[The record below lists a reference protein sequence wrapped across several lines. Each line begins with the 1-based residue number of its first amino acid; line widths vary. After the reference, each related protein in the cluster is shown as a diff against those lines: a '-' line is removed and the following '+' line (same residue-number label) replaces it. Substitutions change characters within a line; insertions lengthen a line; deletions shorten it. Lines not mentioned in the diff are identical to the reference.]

1 MIVTYNLLK
10 FTRNFW
16 LSLVM
21 ILVFFIAFTIY
32 VQAEKRVDTANELRF
47 TGHALGSELRQSSD
61 DLTRMARAYVTSGIP
76 IYRQY
81 YDEIVAIRN
90 GLAERPENYHE
101 IYWDLVLSDD
111 RRPRPSSGKKIP
123 LRELI
128 RQARISEAEYAKLLL
143 ALNNSDRLSLLERQ
157 AMDAAEAK
165 RAGDLNLTARPLVM
179 LTNDA
184 YRAAKANIMWPIS
197 EYHQMMDIRTRATV
211 EHAQEVARQLR
222 ILVVIVSCLMI
233 ALLWRA
239 YQSLQFTLGAPV
251 SKLRAHLDKLGRA
264 DFSETIVVPATLEKS
279 VLGLVAIAHT
289 ALAQIDEQRQE
300 VGIRNQRLTQFYNVL
315 RQCNQ
320 AIVRS
325 HSEHELF
332 QQICADMVQY
342 GGIKMA
348 WIGLYVPE
356 QRAIIPIAANGFGVE
371 ILERKSFELDSS
383 EGISPHICAIA
394 VREARATW
402 SQDFAKDCVDP
413 DWLMIA
419 QQYGWSASAAI
430 PLFKNA
436 VAYGVINVYAGNVN
450 AFDEEIQT
458 LLVELAMDLSFA
470 LNRFELEVGR
480 KRSRQAETLRSFM
493 LEKIN
498 SDIPLEHL
506 FKEVVHHL
514 EAMIPTSLCSIMLL
528 DRDGVH
534 LRLGSVPGLP
544 DFFAKAIDGLAI
556 GDGIG
561 SCGHAMSTG
570 ERTLVEDIN
579 NHPYWFEFREL
590 ARTANLGACWSEPI
604 RSSSNLILGAFAIYH
619 AKPTKPEAWH
629 VSLLEMAAHFLAIA
643 IEKKRTESNLRKLSQ
658 AVEQS
663 PNIII
668 ITDTEARIE
677 YVNQAFVEKTGR
689 TLEQVFGQHPSI
701 LQSGKTPL
709 FAYEEMWDQL
719 RRGESWQGE
728 LVNRYKDGKES
739 IELAHISPVRDVNGT
754 ITHFLSLQEDITDK
768 KRTEERI
775 QYLAH
780 YDVLTGLPNRAL
792 LEEHAQFALSSA
804 KRKGTTLSLLFFDL
818 DHFKNI
824 NDSLGHSTGDALLV
838 ELSRRLRDV
847 LREDDIISRLGG
859 DEFILLLSGVDEVGA
874 ERVAEKLLHTVN
886 QSYMVG
892 QYDLNVSASIGI
904 AVYPEDGED
913 LETLL
918 RNADTAMYRAKQDG
932 RNNFCFFTQEMQA
945 RSGRHLELVNA
956 LRYALERNQ
965 LHVVYQ
971 PQIELPSEFAGKAT
985 TASDFGKVIGAEAL
999 LRWDHPE
1006 LGSISPAEFIPVAE
1020 ETGLILAIGE
1030 WVLRTA
1036 VSQTKSW
1043 HEQGWRDLSIAVNL
1057 SAVQFRHTNLPETV
1071 SQILYESQLDANFLE
1086 LELTEG
1092 VAMID
1097 PSGAI
1102 SIMNDLHSRGVRMSI
1117 DDFGTGYS
1125 SLSYLKKFKVSKLK
1139 IDQSFVRDISS
1150 DPEDKAII
1158 SAVISMAKSLGLQT
1172 IAEGVETDEQLQ
1184 YLCEQ
1189 NCDEVQG
1196 YLFSRPLSAE
1206 QFGQFMRER
1215 EVAVVRNFNP
1225 LYAQISVAETDA
1237 NVTSSL

>member
-1 MIVTYNLLK
+1 
-10 FTRNFW
+10 
-16 LSLVM
+16 
-21 ILVFFIAFTIY
+21 
-32 VQAEKRVDTANELRF
+32 
-47 TGHALGSELRQSSD
+47 
-61 DLTRMARAYVTSGIP
+61 
-76 IYRQY
+76 
-81 YDEIVAIRN
+81 
-90 GLAERPENYHE
+90 
-101 IYWDLVLSDD
+101 
-111 RRPRPSSGKKIP
+111 
-123 LRELI
+123 
-128 RQARISEAEYAKLLL
+128 
-143 ALNNSDRLSLLERQ
+143 
-157 AMDAAEAK
+157 
-165 RAGDLNLTARPLVM
+165 
-179 LTNDA
+179 
-184 YRAAKANIMWPIS
+184 
-197 EYHQMMDIRTRATV
+197 
-211 EHAQEVARQLR
+211 
-222 ILVVIVSCLMI
+222 
-233 ALLWRA
+233 
-239 YQSLQFTLGAPV
+239 
-251 SKLRAHLDKLGRA
+251 
-264 DFSETIVVPATLEKS
+264 
-279 VLGLVAIAHT
+279 
-289 ALAQIDEQRQE
+289 
-300 VGIRNQRLTQFYNVL
+300 
-315 RQCNQ
+315 
-320 AIVRS
+320 
-325 HSEHELF
+325 
-332 QQICADMVQY
+332 
-342 GGIKMA
+342 
-348 WIGLYVPE
+348 
-356 QRAIIPIAANGFGVE
+356 
-371 ILERKSFELDSS
+371 
-383 EGISPHICAIA
+383 
-394 VREARATW
+394 
-402 SQDFAKDCVDP
+402 
-413 DWLMIA
+413 
-419 QQYGWSASAAI
+419 
-430 PLFKNA
+430 
-436 VAYGVINVYAGNVN
+436 AYGVINVYAGNVN

-470 LNRFELEVGR
+470 LNRFELEIGR

-498 SDIPLEHL
+498 SDIPLDHL
-506 FKEVVHHL
+506 YIEVVQHL
-514 EAMIPTSLCSIMLL
+514 EVLIPTSVCSILLL

-534 LRLGSVPGLP
+534 LRLGAAPGLP
-544 DFFAKAIDGLAI
+544 DFFTKAIDGLAI
-556 GDGIG
+556 GEKIG
-561 SCGHAMSTG
+561 SCGHAMATG
-570 ERTLVEDIN
+570 ETTIVEDID
-579 NHPYWFEFREL
+579 NHPYWFAFREL
-590 ARTANLGACWSEPI
+590 ARQANLGACWSEPI
-604 RSSSNLILGAFAIYH
+604 RSSRNLILGAFAIYH

-677 YVNQAFVEKTGR
+677 YVNQAFVEKTGC
-689 TLEQVFGQHPSI
+689 TLEQVFGQHPNI

-728 LVNRYKDGKES
+728 LMNRYKDGKES
-739 IELAHISPVRDVNGT
+739 IELAHISPVRDANGV

-792 LEEHAQFALSSA
+792 LEEHAQFAISSA

-874 ERVAEKLLHTVN
+874 ERVAEKLLYTVN
-886 QSYMVG
+886 QSYMLG

-932 RNNFCFFTQEMQA
+932 RNNFRFFTQEMQA

-971 PQIELPSEFAGKAT
+971 PQIELQSEFAGNAI
-985 TASDFGKVIGAEAL
+985 TASDFGRVIGTEAL
-999 LRWDHPE
+999 LRWNHPE

-1020 ETGLILAIGE
+1020 ETGFILAIGE

-1036 VSQTKSW
+1036 VSQTKNW
-1043 HEQGWRDLSIAVNL
+1043 HEQGWCDLSIAVNL
-1057 SAVQFRHTNLPETV
+1057 SAVQFRHADLPGTV
-1071 SQILYESQLDANFLE
+1071 SQILVESQFDANFLE

-1097 PSGAI
+1097 PPGAI
-1102 SIMNDLHSRGVRMSI
+1102 STMNDLHSRGVRMSI

-1172 IAEGVETDEQLQ
+1172 IAEGVETEEQLQ
-1184 YLCEQ
+1184 FLAEQ
-1189 NCDEVQG
+1189 DCDEVQG

-1215 EVAVVRNFNP
+1215 EAASARNFNP
-1225 LYAQISVAETDA
+1225 LYAPISVTQTDA
-1237 NVTSSL
+1237 NVTSGL